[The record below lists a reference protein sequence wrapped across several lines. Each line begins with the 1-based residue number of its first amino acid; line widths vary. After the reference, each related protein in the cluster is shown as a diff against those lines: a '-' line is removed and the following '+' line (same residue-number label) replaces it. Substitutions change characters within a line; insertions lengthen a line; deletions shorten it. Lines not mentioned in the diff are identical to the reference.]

1 MGAARPVRVFYVVNT
16 DPLISVGSGSFIH
29 QMLELAGG
37 ENIVGHT
44 AIPYPKVALEEVL
57 RRDPEVLLFP
67 VGAGEGIPEAEQQRW
82 RKWTTL
88 SAVAHNRL
96 HQVKAELVNRPGP
109 RAIEGVEAV
118 ARALHPGMFSRASG
132 G

>member
-1 MGAARPVRVFYVVNT
+1 MFYVVNT

-37 ENIVGHT
+37 ENIVGRT
-44 AIPYPKVALEEVL
+44 ATPYPKVSLEEVL
-57 RRDPEVLLFP
+57 RNDPEVIIFP
-67 VGAGEGIPEAEQQRW
+67 VGTMEGIPEAEQQRW
-82 RKWTTL
+82 RKWSSL

-109 RAIEGVEAV
+109 RVIEGIEAL
-118 ARALHPGMFSRASG
+118 AKALHPGMVSRTG
-132 G
+132 GG